1 MFSRRAGYKDSTI
14 VSSPASVTLSV
25 FIDAFIDAAVL
36 SGRRTCLDSGFPG
49 APGQVGDF
57 LSFYL
62 SNIVRFVFQ
71 DCFVFMPCQVI
82 MRKKSPRAGYANVA
96 SSSTF
101 VLSCT
106 FGICLQ
112 PFSIDSERNVCLVE
126 ALDPCPCYG
135 SCELPA

>member
-36 SGRRTCLDSGFPG
+36 SGRCTCLDSGFPG

-82 MRKKSPRAGYANVA
+82 MRKNPRAPG
-96 SSSTF
+96 TQM
-101 VLSCT
+101 
-106 FGICLQ
+106 LQ
-112 PFSIDSERNVCLVE
+112 VQAHLYSLARLVF
-126 ALDPCPCYG
+126 AYNRFLLIPNGMC
-135 SCELPA
+135 A